1 MNKKI
6 MVVALMATLSTLGY
20 AFETVGGNV
29 ENLNTT
35 NHGTWNQTTMDKINS
50 NVNSIVSKT
59 DENFTSVQN
68 QLNNKVNK
76 DDVYTKTDADNKFA
90 SKDQLNSA
98 VDKINKDLGQ
108 NLIDTD
114 NKINGVYNELNG
126 KLEEKA
132 DANNVYTKDQ
142 ADDKFASKDQLN
154 SAVDKINKD
163 LGQNLIDTDN
173 KINGVYNELTE
184 KIDKKADQTAV
195 DNLKDDLGKLNEKSD
210 FNDEQ
215 LNNKLNDE
223 IKNREEADNK
233 LQVQIDKNKD
243 EQSKIDAG
251 QNQVID
257 GLNNQLGDLAN
268 NVIQNKEEQEKVDAG
283 QNQVIDGLNNQLGDL
298 ANNVIQNKEE
308 QEKVDAGQ
316 NQVIDG
322 LNNQLGDLANNVIQN
337 KEDQAKVD
345 KLQDE
350 KIAPLDKNKVDK
362 NTYEEDKKAQAN
374 KDAEQDA
381 AIALGDR
388 VNNVQNQQ
396 IGNLQTENVEQNNK
410 IAALDK
416 NKVDKNTYE
425 EDKKVQA
432 NKDAEQDAAIALGD
446 RVNNVQNQQI
456 GNLQSQNLEQ
466 DRNIQANKNAI
477 AANKAEQ
484 DKVNAEQK
492 GNNKQQQEAI
502 DKNTSDITT
511 NRNDIADL
519 RNDYAQVNG
528 RVSGL
533 EKRVDHLDNKMNK
546 GLSLMAAMNAVDFQ
560 SVQAGEMA
568 IGAGVGHYG
577 NAQSV
582 ALGVAYSPVEDL
594 TVNAKYSVTAGDP
607 DSFAV
612 GAGATY
618 KFKVGR

>member
-350 KIAPLDKNKVDK
+350 KIATLDKNKVDK
-362 NTYEEDKKAQAN
+362 NTYEEDKKA
-374 KDAEQDA
+374 
-381 AIALGDR
+381 
-388 VNNVQNQQ
+388 
-396 IGNLQTENVEQNNK
+396 
-410 IAALDK
+410 
-416 NKVDKNTYE
+416 
-425 EDKKVQA
+425 QA

>member
-1 MNKKI
+1 MNKKF
-6 MVVALMATLSTLGY
+6 MVVALLAALSTVGY
-20 AFETVGGNV
+20 AYDTVGGNV
-29 ENLNTT
+29 LNLNTT
-35 NHGTWNQTTMDKINS
+35 EHGTWNQTTIDKINS

-59 DENFTSVQN
+59 DENFNKVQG
-68 QLNNKVNK
+68 QLNQKVNK
-76 DDVYTKTDADNKFA
+76 GEVYTKTEVDNTFA

-108 NLIDTD
+108 NLINTE

-223 IKNREEADNK
+223 IKNREDADNK
-233 LQVQIDKNKD
+233 LKDDLGKLSEKSDFND
-243 EQSKIDAG
+243 EQ
-251 QNQVID
+251 
-257 GLNNQLGDLAN
+257 LNNELDDEIKNREDADNKLKDQIN
-268 NVIQNKEEQEKVDAG
+268 KNKEEQEKVDAG

-345 KLQDE
+345 KLQDD
-350 KIAPLDKNKVDK
+350 KIATLDKNKVDK
-362 NTYEEDKKAQAN
+362 NTYEEDKKAQTEI
-374 KDAEQDA
+374 DASQ
-381 AIALGDR
+381 
-388 VNNVQNQQ
+388 QSQ
-396 IGNLQTENVEQNNK
+396 IGALAGQIGEQQNTNLAQQEEINKNKTDIKDLQEDNKLQDNK
-410 IAALDK
+410 IAVLDK
-416 NKVDKNTYE
+416 NKVDKDTYK
-425 EDKKVQA
+425 EDKKVQDKN
-432 NKDAEQDAAIALGD
+432 NKD
-446 RVNNVQNQQI
+446 
-456 GNLQSQNLEQ
+456 
-466 DRNIQANKNAI
+466 
-477 AANKAEQ
+477 
-484 DKVNAEQK
+484 
-492 GNNKQQQEAI
+492 QQEAI
-502 DKNTSDITT
+502 DKNTQKIAT
-511 NRNDIADL
+511 NSSRIDTLQGNYEQL
-519 RNDYAQVNG
+519 NG

-533 EKRVDHLDNKMNK
+533 EKRVDHLNNKMNK

-594 TVNAKYSVTAGDP
+594 TVNAKYSVTAGDI